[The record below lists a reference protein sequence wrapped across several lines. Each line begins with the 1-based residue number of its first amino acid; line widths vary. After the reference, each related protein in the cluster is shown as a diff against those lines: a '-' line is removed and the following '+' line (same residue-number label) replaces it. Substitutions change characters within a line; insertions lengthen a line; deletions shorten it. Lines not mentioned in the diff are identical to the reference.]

1 MGKLR
6 QEGFERRRGPF
17 SEGNIIGPGVDRCF
31 LWIGI
36 GPQSPREK
44 RRSYRDISK
53 IGRPVGERYNVRE
66 HSPDNVTAP
75 DQRADQPVEIWRLG
89 SGKRDLEARAMNHRQ
104 RLETV
109 LVGDQPDRVPV
120 ALWRHFPVD
129 DQDPRDLAEAHIEY
143 QMAYDFDLVKV
154 TPASS
159 FCTKDWGVQ
168 DEWRGA
174 SEGTR
179 DYTVRAIN
187 HPEDWARLPVLD
199 PEKGYLGRQLACLRQ
214 ITSTLGPDVP
224 VIQTIFS
231 PLAQAK
237 NLVGG
242 GNLLA
247 HIRQYPDLVKRGLM
261 TIAESTRAFIRTA
274 SQTGIAGI
282 FYAVQHAQY
291 HLLTPLEYQSF
302 GSAYDLLVLEPAQE
316 LWLNMLHLHGE
327 NIMFDL
333 FVDYPVSILNW

>member
-1 MGKLR
+1 
-6 QEGFERRRGPF
+6 
-17 SEGNIIGPGVDRCF
+17 
-31 LWIGI
+31 
-36 GPQSPREK
+36 
-44 RRSYRDISK
+44 
-53 IGRPVGERYNVRE
+53 
-66 HSPDNVTAP
+66 
-75 DQRADQPVEIWRLG
+75 
-89 SGKRDLEARAMNHRQ
+89 MNHRQ
-104 RLETV
+104 RLEAV
-109 LVGDQPDRVPV
+109 LVDDQPDRVPV

-129 DQDPRDLAEAHIEY
+129 DQNPDDLAEAHIEY
-143 QMAYDFDLVKV
+143 QRVYDFDLVKV

-179 DYTVRAIN
+179 DYTVRAIY

-199 PEKGYLGRQLACLRQ
+199 PEKGYLGGQLACLRQ

-242 GNLLA
+242 GNLLV
-247 HIRQYPDLVKRGLM
+247 HLRQYPDLVKPGLM
-261 TIAESTRAFIRTA
+261 TIAESTRAFIQAA

-333 FVDYPVSILNW
+333 FVDYPVSILNWHDQDTAPDLAEGQKRFRGVVCGGLQRERTMVLGNPEQVEAEARKAIQATRARRFILGTGCVVPITAPRANLLAARKAVETLV

>member
-1 MGKLR
+1 
-6 QEGFERRRGPF
+6 
-17 SEGNIIGPGVDRCF
+17 
-31 LWIGI
+31 
-36 GPQSPREK
+36 
-44 RRSYRDISK
+44 
-53 IGRPVGERYNVRE
+53 
-66 HSPDNVTAP
+66 
-75 DQRADQPVEIWRLG
+75 
-89 SGKRDLEARAMNHRQ
+89 MNHRQ

-187 HPEDWARLPVLD
+187 HPEDWTKLPVLD
-199 PEKGYLGRQLACLRQ
+199 PEKGYLGGQLACLRQ

-333 FVDYPVSILNW
+333 FVDYPVSILNWHDQETAPDLAEGQKRFRGVVCGGLQRESTMVLGNPEQVQAEARRAIQATSARRFILGTGCVVPITAPRANMFAARKAVETLV

>member
-1 MGKLR
+1 
-6 QEGFERRRGPF
+6 
-17 SEGNIIGPGVDRCF
+17 
-31 LWIGI
+31 
-36 GPQSPREK
+36 
-44 RRSYRDISK
+44 
-53 IGRPVGERYNVRE
+53 
-66 HSPDNVTAP
+66 
-75 DQRADQPVEIWRLG
+75 
-89 SGKRDLEARAMNHRQ
+89 MNHRQ

-109 LVGDQPDRVPV
+109 LSDGQPDRVPV

-129 DQDPRDLAEAHIEY
+129 DQNPDNLAEATIDF
-143 QMAYDFDLVKV
+143 QRTFDFDLVKV

-174 SEGTR
+174 TEGTR
-179 DYTVRAIN
+179 DYTLRAIRN
-187 HPEDWARLPVLD
+187 PEDWAGLSVLD
-199 PEKGYLGRQLACLRQ
+199 PEKGYLGQQLACLRR
-214 ITSTLGPDVP
+214 ITSILGPDVP
-224 VIQTIFS
+224 VLQTIFS

-242 GNLLA
+242 GALLV
-247 HIRQYPDLVKRGLM
+247 HLRQYSDHVKRGLM
-261 TIAESTRAFIRTA
+261 AIAETTRLFIQAA

-291 HLLTPLEYQSF
+291 QLLTSLEYQSF

-327 NIMFDL
+327 NVMFDL
-333 FVDYPVSILNW
+333 FVDYPVGILNWHDQDTPPDLAEGQKRFRGVVCGGLQRERTMVLGNPEQVNAEAQRAIQKTGGKRFILGTGCVVPITAPRANLFAARKAAEAFI